1 MKPWKDEMKF
11 KGKKKMGKGN
21 IGPLKN
27 SIHIKFIGKD
37 IEVVEEGLN
46 LV

>member
-1 MKPWKDEMKF
+1 
-11 KGKKKMGKGN
+11 MGKGN

-27 SIHIKFIGKD
+27 SLHIKFIGKG
-37 IEVVEEGLN
+37 IKVVEEGLN